1 VSARRTSELLRP
13 EDIETADLPRAMLG
27 GYDRRRTD
35 DLLRRIA
42 SGIRGLLH
50 EQSLLEEQ
58 VQRLEDELARSER
71 VILQREQADEI
82 LRTAEKETVARV
94 EALKRVERVHGLV
107 RVELRTMLGAMLEAL
122 NSPSDVVRESLKDP
136 HLMEDLQS
144 ITRAAVEAGTTA
156 TPNVAAES
164 GVDLDDAVQ
173 DLTAIGHARHA

>member
-1 VSARRTSELLRP
+1 
-13 EDIETADLPRAMLG
+13 MLG

-173 DLTAIGHARHA
+173 DLPAIGHARHA